1 MPAIALLLTT
11 EAMDLGIVGTA
22 SAAKKAGFIRG

>member
-1 MPAIALLLTT
+1 MPAMVLYLAA
-11 EAMDLGIVGTA
+11 EIVISNTVGAA